1 MDLISFFFYDLK
13 GKRNKKK
20 KKKRRERNNSF
31 TLTLMSP
38 NLHQTIVITGHAS
51 VSVKAAR

>member
-20 KKKRRERNNSF
+20 RKKRERNNSF

>member
-13 GKRNKKK
+13 GKRNKK